1 MTMESTMRRNFINL
15 KIGAI
20 LFLILIFYIGLF
32 FISNLVDER
41 QSYQQQVIRDIAK
54 EQIRPQQVIAPYLKL
69 PYQIQ
74 TTCTDEQKKTY
85 DCTQTAFITLGAETT
100 DWTAEFKVSDN
111 TYKRSMYKAIS
122 YQNHMQGKGVFKGA
136 TIEPQHN
143 YLWDQAEIIFPI
155 QDARG
160 LNAKPTFNIDGK
172 NYKFDFSEQSQG
184 QHGFDLLHITSKQY
198 PELIQ
203 KLQQGFSFNLQFD
216 LEGLSEFAF
225 IPTSYEMT
233 YQAKGNWGDVKYDGQ
248 SLPFKKLSKRQLF
261 EADWKNIA
269 LGKRNLDRLST
280 CENSQCFYQALNTQ
294 NNRISDVEAAY
305 AVSNA
310 SSNNISGISTQFLE
324 PVNIYTQTDRAI
336 KYGIMVI
343 IITFGCFFLF
353 EVLKNLKIHPVQ
365 YALVAMAQGVFFV
378 LLLSI
383 SEYYAFSLA
392 YLIAAVACVGLIT
405 WYLYFVVQGFKA
417 AILFGVLLS
426 TLYGMMYLLLQSSG
440 KTFLFGSILSFILIA
455 CVMYITRHVNWYQ
468 SEQQNI

>member
-1 MTMESTMRRNFINL
+1 MRRNSINL

-32 FISNLVDER
+32 FISNLVNER
-41 QSYQQQVIRDIAK
+41 QSYQQQVIQDIAK
-54 EQIRPQQVIAPYLKL
+54 EQIRPQQVVAPYLKL
-69 PYQIQ
+69 PYQVQ
-74 TTCTDEQKKTY
+74 TICTDEQKKTY
-85 DCTQTAFITLGAETT
+85 ACIQTLFVTIGAETT
-100 DWTAEFKVSDN
+100 DWKAQFKVSDS
-111 TYKRSMYKAIS
+111 TYKRNMYKAIS
-122 YQNHMQGKGVFKGA
+122 YQNHMLGKGVFKG
-136 TIEPQHN
+136 TMLESQRN
-143 YLWDQAEIIFPI
+143 YLWNQAEIIFPI

-160 LNAKPTFNIDGK
+160 LNAKPIFNIDGK
-172 NYKFDFSEQSQG
+172 NYKFDFSTQSQG

-198 PELIQ
+198 PELIP
-203 KLQQGFSFNLQFD
+203 KLQQGFSFSLQFD
-216 LEGLSEFAF
+216 LEGLSEFSF
-225 IPTSYEMT
+225 VPTSYEMT

-248 SLPFKKLSKRQLF
+248 SLPFKKLNKKQFF

-294 NNRISDVEAAY
+294 NNPISDEAAY

-310 SSNNISGISTQFLE
+310 TSNNISGISTQFLE

-343 IITFGCFFLF
+343 IITFGCFFFF

-383 SEYYAFSLA
+383 SEYYAFVLA
-392 YLIAAVACVGLIT
+392 YLAAAVACIGLIT

-417 AILFGVLLS
+417 ALLFGVLLS
-426 TLYGMMYLLLQSSG
+426 ILYGMMYLLLQSSG

-468 SEQQNI
+468 SEQQRI

>member
-1 MTMESTMRRNFINL
+1 MTMESIMRRNSINL

-41 QSYQQQVIRDIAK
+41 QSYQQQVIQDIAK
-54 EQIRPQQVIAPYLKL
+54 EQIRPQQMVAPYLKL
-69 PYQIQ
+69 PYQVQ
-74 TTCTDEQKKTY
+74 TICTDEQKKTY
-85 DCTQTAFITLGAETT
+85 ACIQTLFVTIGAETT
-100 DWTAEFKVSDN
+100 DWKAQFKVSDS
-111 TYKRSMYKAIS
+111 TYKRNMYKAIS
-122 YQNHMQGKGVFKGA
+122 YQNHMLGKGVFKG
-136 TIEPQHN
+136 TMLESQRN

-160 LNAKPTFNIDGK
+160 LNAKPIFNIDGK
-172 NYKFDFSEQSQG
+172 NYKFDFSTQSQG

-198 PELIQ
+198 PDLIP
-203 KLQQGFSFNLQFD
+203 KLQQGFSFSLQFD
-216 LEGLSEFAF
+216 LEGLSEFSF
-225 IPTSYEMT
+225 VPTSYEMT

-248 SLPFKKLSKRQLF
+248 SLPFKKLNKKQFF

-294 NNRISDVEAAY
+294 NNPISAEAAY

-310 SSNNISGISTQFLE
+310 TSNNISGISTQFLE

-365 YALVAMAQGVFFV
+365 YALVAMAQGIFFV

-383 SEYYAFSLA
+383 SEYYAFVLA
-392 YLIAAVACVGLIT
+392 YLAAAVACSGLIT

-417 AILFGVLLS
+417 ALLFGVLLS
-426 TLYGMMYLLLQSSG
+426 ILYGMMYLLLQSSG

-468 SEQQNI
+468 SEQQRI

>member
-1 MTMESTMRRNFINL
+1 MTMESTMHRNFINL
-15 KIGAI
+15 KIAAI

-41 QSYQQQVIRDIAK
+41 QNYQQQVIQDIAK

-69 PYQIQ
+69 PYQVQ
-74 TTCTDEQKKTY
+74 TICTDEQKKTY
-85 DCTQTAFITLGAETT
+85 DCIQTLFVTVGAETT
-100 DWTAEFKVSDN
+100 DWKAQFKVSDS

-122 YQNHMQGKGVFKGA
+122 YQNHMLGKGVFKST
-136 TIEPQHN
+136 TIESQRN
-143 YLWDQAEIIFPI
+143 YLWDKAEIIFPI

-160 LNAKPTFNIDGK
+160 LNAKPIFNIDGE

-198 PELIQ
+198 PELIP
-203 KLQQGFSFNLQFD
+203 KLQQGFSFSLQFD
-216 LEGLSEFAF
+216 LEGLSEFSF

-248 SLPFKKLSKRQLF
+248 SLPFKKLSKKQLF

-269 LGKRNLDRLST
+269 LGKRNLDRLSA
-280 CENSQCFYQALNTQ
+280 CENSQCFYQTLNTQ
-294 NNRISDVEAAY
+294 NNLISDVEAAY

-353 EVLKNLKIHPVQ
+353 EVLKSLKIHPVQ

-392 YLIAAVACVGLIT
+392 YLAATVACICLIT
-405 WYLYFVVQGFKA
+405 WYLYFVIQSFKA
-417 AILFGVLLS
+417 ALLFGVLLS
-426 TLYGMMYLLLQSSG
+426 ILYGMMYLLLQSSG

-468 SEQQNI
+468 SEQQRI

>member
-1 MTMESTMRRNFINL
+1 MRRNSINL

-41 QSYQQQVIRDIAK
+41 QSYQQQVIQDIAK
-54 EQIRPQQVIAPYLKL
+54 EQIRPQQVVAPYLKL
-69 PYQIQ
+69 PYQVQ
-74 TTCTDEQKKTY
+74 TICTDEQKKTY
-85 DCTQTAFITLGAETT
+85 ACIQTLFVTIGAETT
-100 DWTAEFKVSDN
+100 DWKAQFKVSDS
-111 TYKRSMYKAIS
+111 TYKRNMYKAIS
-122 YQNHMQGKGVFKGA
+122 YQNHMLGKGVFKG
-136 TIEPQHN
+136 TMLESQRN

-160 LNAKPTFNIDGK
+160 LNAKPIFNIDGK
-172 NYKFDFSEQSQG
+172 NYKFDFSTQSQG

-198 PELIQ
+198 PELIP
-203 KLQQGFSFNLQFD
+203 KLQQGFSFSLQFD
-216 LEGLSEFAF
+216 LEGLSEFSF
-225 IPTSYEMT
+225 VPTSYEMT

-248 SLPFKKLSKRQLF
+248 SLPFKKLNKKQFF

-294 NNRISDVEAAY
+294 NNPISDEAAY

-310 SSNNISGISTQFLE
+310 TSNNISGISTQFLE

-383 SEYYAFSLA
+383 SEYYAFGLA
-392 YLIAAVACVGLIT
+392 YLVAAVACIGLIT

-417 AILFGVLLS
+417 ALLFGVLLS
-426 TLYGMMYLLLQSSG
+426 ILYGMMYLLLQSSG
-440 KTFLFGSILSFILIA
+440 KTFLFGSILSFILLA

-468 SEQQNI
+468 SEQQRI

>member
-1 MTMESTMRRNFINL
+1 MRRNSINL

-41 QSYQQQVIRDIAK
+41 QSYQQQVIQDIAK
-54 EQIRPQQVIAPYLKL
+54 EQIRPQQVVAPYLKL

-74 TTCTDEQKKTY
+74 TICTDEQKKTY
-85 DCTQTAFITLGAETT
+85 ACIQTLFVIIGAETT
-100 DWTAEFKVSDN
+100 DWKAQFKVSDS
-111 TYKRSMYKAIS
+111 TYKRNMYKAIS
-122 YQNHMQGKGVFKGA
+122 YQNHMLGKGVFKG
-136 TIEPQHN
+136 TMLESQRN

-160 LNAKPTFNIDGK
+160 LNAKPIFNIDGK
-172 NYKFDFSEQSQG
+172 NYKFDFSTQSQG

-198 PELIQ
+198 PDLIP
-203 KLQQGFSFNLQFD
+203 KLQQGFSFSLQFD
-216 LEGLSEFAF
+216 LEGLSEFSF
-225 IPTSYEMT
+225 VPTSYEMT

-248 SLPFKKLSKRQLF
+248 SLPFKKLNKKQFF

-294 NNRISDVEAAY
+294 NNPISAEAAY

-310 SSNNISGISTQFLE
+310 TSNNISGISTQFLE

-365 YALVAMAQGVFFV
+365 YALVAMAQGIFFV

-383 SEYYAFSLA
+383 SEYYAFVLA
-392 YLIAAVACVGLIT
+392 YLAAAVACIGLIT

-417 AILFGVLLS
+417 ALLFGVLLS
-426 TLYGMMYLLLQSSG
+426 ILYGMMYLLLQSSG

-468 SEQQNI
+468 SEQQRI

>member
-1 MTMESTMRRNFINL
+1 MRRNSINL

-41 QSYQQQVIRDIAK
+41 QSYQQQVIQDIAK

-69 PYQIQ
+69 PYQVQ
-74 TTCTDEQKKTY
+74 TICTDEQKKTY
-85 DCTQTAFITLGAETT
+85 ACIQTLFVTIGAETT
-100 DWTAEFKVSDN
+100 DWKAQFKVSDS
-111 TYKRSMYKAIS
+111 TYKRNMYKAIS
-122 YQNHMQGKGVFKGA
+122 YQNHMLGKGVFKG
-136 TIEPQHN
+136 TMLESQRN
-143 YLWDQAEIIFPI
+143 YLWNQAEIIFPI

-160 LNAKPTFNIDGK
+160 LNAKPIFNIDGK
-172 NYKFDFSEQSQG
+172 NYKFDFSTQSQG

-198 PELIQ
+198 PELIP
-203 KLQQGFSFNLQFD
+203 KLQQGFSFSLQFD
-216 LEGLSEFAF
+216 LEGLSAF
-225 IPTSYEMT
+225 SFVPTSYEMT

-248 SLPFKKLSKRQLF
+248 SLPFKKLNKKQFF

-294 NNRISDVEAAY
+294 NNPISDEAAY

-310 SSNNISGISTQFLE
+310 TSNNISGISTQFLE

-383 SEYYAFSLA
+383 SEYYAFVLA
-392 YLIAAVACVGLIT
+392 YLAAAVACIGLIT

-417 AILFGVLLS
+417 ALLFGVLLS
-426 TLYGMMYLLLQSSG
+426 ILYGMMYLLLQSSG

-468 SEQQNI
+468 SEQQRI

>member
-1 MTMESTMRRNFINL
+1 MRRNSINL

-20 LFLILIFYIGLF
+20 LFLILIFYIGLI

-41 QSYQQQVIRDIAK
+41 QSYQQQVIQDIAK
-54 EQIRPQQVIAPYLKL
+54 EQIRPQQVVAPYLKL
-69 PYQIQ
+69 PYQVQ
-74 TTCTDEQKKTY
+74 TICTDEQKKTY
-85 DCTQTAFITLGAETT
+85 ACIQTLFVTIGAETT
-100 DWTAEFKVSDN
+100 DWKAQFKVSDS
-111 TYKRSMYKAIS
+111 TYKRNMYKAIS
-122 YQNHMQGKGVFKGA
+122 YQNHMLGKGVFKG
-136 TIEPQHN
+136 TMLESQRN
-143 YLWDQAEIIFPI
+143 YLWNQAEIIFPI

-160 LNAKPTFNIDGK
+160 LNAKPIFNIDGK
-172 NYKFDFSEQSQG
+172 NYKFDFSTQSQG

-198 PELIQ
+198 PELIP
-203 KLQQGFSFNLQFD
+203 KLQQGFSFSLQFD
-216 LEGLSEFAF
+216 LEGLSEFSF
-225 IPTSYEMT
+225 VPTSYEMT

-248 SLPFKKLSKRQLF
+248 SLPFKKLNKKQFF

-294 NNRISDVEAAY
+294 NNPISDEAAY

-310 SSNNISGISTQFLE
+310 TSNNISGISTQFLE

-343 IITFGCFFLF
+343 IITFGCFFFF

-383 SEYYAFSLA
+383 SEYYAFVLA
-392 YLIAAVACVGLIT
+392 YLAAAVACIGLIT

-417 AILFGVLLS
+417 ALLFGVLLS
-426 TLYGMMYLLLQSSG
+426 ILYGMMYLLLQSSG

-468 SEQQNI
+468 SEQQRI

>member
-1 MTMESTMRRNFINL
+1 MRRNSINL

-41 QSYQQQVIRDIAK
+41 QSYQQQVIQDIAK
-54 EQIRPQQVIAPYLKL
+54 EQIRPQQVVAPYLKL
-69 PYQIQ
+69 PYQVQ
-74 TTCTDEQKKTY
+74 TICTDEQKKTY
-85 DCTQTAFITLGAETT
+85 ACIQTLFVTIGAETT
-100 DWTAEFKVSDN
+100 DWKAQFKVSDS
-111 TYKRSMYKAIS
+111 TYKRNMYKAIS
-122 YQNHMQGKGVFKGA
+122 YQNHMLGKGVFKS
-136 TIEPQHN
+136 TMFESQRN
-143 YLWDQAEIIFPI
+143 YLWHQAEIIFPI

-160 LNAKPTFNIDGK
+160 LNAKPIFNIDGK
-172 NYKFDFSEQSQG
+172 NYKFDFSTQSQG

-198 PELIQ
+198 PELIP
-203 KLQQGFSFNLQFD
+203 KLQQGFSFSLQFD
-216 LEGLSEFAF
+216 LEGLSEFSF
-225 IPTSYEMT
+225 VPTSYEMT

-248 SLPFKKLSKRQLF
+248 SLPFKKLNKKQFF

-294 NNRISDVEAAY
+294 NNPISDEAAY

-310 SSNNISGISTQFLE
+310 TSNNISGISTQFLE

-383 SEYYAFSLA
+383 SEYYAFVLA
-392 YLIAAVACVGLIT
+392 YLAAAVACIGLIT

-417 AILFGVLLS
+417 ALLFGVLLS
-426 TLYGMMYLLLQSSG
+426 ILYGMMYLLLQSSG

-468 SEQQNI
+468 SEQQRI

>member
-15 KIGAI
+15 KIGAV

-32 FISNLVDER
+32 FISSLVDER
-41 QSYQQQVIRDIAK
+41 QSYQQQVIQDIAK
-54 EQIRPQQVIAPYLKL
+54 EQIRPQQVIAPYLKI
-69 PYQIQ
+69 PYQVQ
-74 TTCTDEQKKTY
+74 TICTDEQKKTY
-85 DCTQTAFITLGAETT
+85 ACIQTLFVTLGAEST
-100 DWTAEFKVSDN
+100 DWKAQFKVSDN
-111 TYKRSMYKAIS
+111 TYKRNMYKAIS
-122 YQNHMQGKGVFKGA
+122 YQNHMLGKGVFKG
-136 TIEPQHN
+136 TMLESQRN

-160 LNAKPTFNIDGK
+160 LNTKPIFNIDGK
-172 NYKFDFSEQSQG
+172 NYKFDFSAQSQG

-198 PELIQ
+198 PELIL
-203 KLQQGFSFNLQFD
+203 KLQKGFSFSLQFD

-225 IPTSYEMT
+225 VPTSYEMT

-248 SLPFKKLSKRQLF
+248 SLPFKKLSKKQFF

-280 CENSQCFYQALNTQ
+280 CANSQCFYQAVNTQ
-294 NNRISDVEAAY
+294 SNLISNVDAAY
-305 AVSNA
+305 AASNT

-324 PVNIYTQTDRAI
+324 PVNIYTRTDRAI

-353 EVLKNLKIHPVQ
+353 EVLKSLKIHPIQ

-383 SEYYAFSLA
+383 SEYYAFGLA
-392 YLIAAVACVGLIT
+392 YLVAAVACIGLIT

-426 TLYGMMYLLLQSSG
+426 ALYSMMYLLLQSSG

-455 CVMYITRHVNWYQ
+455 YVMYITRHVNWYQ
-468 SEQQNI
+468 SEQ

>member
-1 MTMESTMRRNFINL
+1 MRRNSINL

-41 QSYQQQVIRDIAK
+41 QSYQQQVIQDIAK
-54 EQIRPQQVIAPYLKL
+54 EQIRPQQVVAPYLKL
-69 PYQIQ
+69 PYQVQSI
-74 TTCTDEQKKTY
+74 CTDEQKKTY
-85 DCTQTAFITLGAETT
+85 ACIQTLFVTVGAETT
-100 DWTAEFKVSDN
+100 DWKAQFKVSDS
-111 TYKRSMYKAIS
+111 TYKRNMYKAIS
-122 YQNHMQGKGVFKGA
+122 YQNHMLGKGVFKG
-136 TIEPQHN
+136 TILESQRN

-160 LNAKPTFNIDGK
+160 LNAKPIFNIDGK
-172 NYKFDFSEQSQG
+172 NYKFDFSTQSQD

-198 PELIQ
+198 PELIP
-203 KLQQGFSFNLQFD
+203 KLQQGFSFSLQFD
-216 LEGLSEFAF
+216 LEGLSEFSF
-225 IPTSYEMT
+225 VPTSYEMT

-248 SLPFKKLSKRQLF
+248 SLPFKKLNKKQFF

-294 NNRISDVEAAY
+294 NNPISNEAAY

-310 SSNNISGISTQFLE
+310 TSNNISGIFTQFLE

-353 EVLKNLKIHPVQ
+353 EVLKNLKIHPIQ

-383 SEYYAFSLA
+383 SEYYAFGLA
-392 YLIAAVACVGLIT
+392 YLIAAVACIGLIT

-417 AILFGVLLS
+417 ALLFGVLLS
-426 TLYGMMYLLLQSSG
+426 ILYGMMYLLLQSSG

-468 SEQQNI
+468 SEQQRI

>member
-1 MTMESTMRRNFINL
+1 MRRNFINL

-32 FISNLVDER
+32 FISGLVTER
-41 QSYQQQVIRDIAK
+41 QSYQQQVIHDIAN
-54 EQIRPQQVIAPYLKL
+54 EQIRPQQIIAPYLKL

-85 DCTQTAFITLGAETT
+85 QCTQTLFVALGAETT
-100 DWTAEFKVSDN
+100 DWTAQFKVSDS
-111 TYKRSMYKAIS
+111 TYKRNIYKAIS
-122 YQNHMQGKGVFKGA
+122 YQNSMSGKGFFKA
-136 TIEPQHN
+136 VNNEEKRD
-143 YLWDQAEIIFPI
+143 YLWEQAEIIFPI

-160 LNAKPTFNIDGK
+160 LNAKPVFNIDGK
-172 NYKFDFSEQSQG
+172 TYKFDFSEQSQG
-184 QHGFDLLHITSKQY
+184 QRGFDIMHISAKQY

-203 KLQQGFSFNLQFD
+203 KLQQGFKFGLQFD
-216 LEGLSEFAF
+216 LEGLSEFSF

-248 SLPFKKLSKRQLF
+248 SLPFKKSSAKQQF
-261 EADWKNIA
+261 QANWKNIA
-269 LGKRNLDRLST
+269 LGKRNLESVSL
-280 CENSQCFYQALNTQ
+280 CENSQCFYQTLNPQ
-294 NNRISDVEAAY
+294 NVPTGAAY
-305 AVSNA
+305 DTNTPS
-310 SSNNISGISTQFLE
+310 NISGISTQFLE

-353 EVLKNLKIHPVQ
+353 EVLKQLKIHPVQ

-392 YLIAAVACVGLIT
+392 YLVAAGACVGLIT
-405 WYLYFVVQGFKA
+405 WYLYFVVKGMKA
-417 AILFGVLLS
+417 ALFFGILLGV
-426 TLYGMMYLLLQSSG
+426 LYGMMYLLLQSSG
-440 KTFLFGSILSFILIA
+440 KTFLFGSILSFILIG
-455 CVMYITRHVNWYQ
+455 CVMFITRHVNWYQ
-468 SEQQNI
+468 SEQQSA

>member
-1 MTMESTMRRNFINL
+1 MRRNSINL

-32 FISNLVDER
+32 FISNLVNER
-41 QSYQQQVIRDIAK
+41 QSYQQQVIQDIAK
-54 EQIRPQQVIAPYLKL
+54 EQIRPQQVVAPYLKL
-69 PYQIQ
+69 PYQVQ
-74 TTCTDEQKKTY
+74 TICTDEQKKTY
-85 DCTQTAFITLGAETT
+85 ACIQTLFVTVGAETT
-100 DWTAEFKVSDN
+100 DWKAQFKVSDSS
-111 TYKRSMYKAIS
+111 YKRNIYKAIS
-122 YQNHMQGKGVFKGA
+122 YQNHMLGKGVFKG
-136 TIEPQHN
+136 TMPESQRN

-160 LNAKPTFNIDGK
+160 LNAKPIFNIDGK
-172 NYKFDFSEQSQG
+172 NYKFDFSTQSQG

-198 PELIQ
+198 PELIP
-203 KLQQGFSFNLQFD
+203 KLQQGFSFSLQFD
-216 LEGLSEFAF
+216 LEGLSEFSF
-225 IPTSYEMT
+225 VPTSYEMT

-248 SLPFKKLSKRQLF
+248 SLPFKKLNKKQFF
-261 EADWKNIA
+261 EANWKNIA

-294 NNRISDVEAAY
+294 NNPISDEAAY

-310 SSNNISGISTQFLE
+310 TSNNISGISTQFLE

-383 SEYYAFSLA
+383 SEYYAFVLA
-392 YLIAAVACVGLIT
+392 YLAAAVACIGLIT

-417 AILFGVLLS
+417 ALLFGVLLS
-426 TLYGMMYLLLQSSG
+426 ILYGMMYLLLQSSG

-468 SEQQNI
+468 SEQQRI

>member
-1 MTMESTMRRNFINL
+1 MRRNSINL

-41 QSYQQQVIRDIAK
+41 QSYQQQVIQDIAK
-54 EQIRPQQVIAPYLKL
+54 EQIRPQQVVAPYLKL
-69 PYQIQ
+69 PYQVQ
-74 TTCTDEQKKTY
+74 TICTDEQKKTY
-85 DCTQTAFITLGAETT
+85 ACIQTLFVTVGAETT
-100 DWTAEFKVSDN
+100 DWKAQFKVSDS
-111 TYKRSMYKAIS
+111 TYKRNMYKAIS
-122 YQNHMQGKGVFKGA
+122 YQNHMLGKGVFKG
-136 TIEPQHN
+136 TILESQRN

-160 LNAKPTFNIDGK
+160 LNAKPIFNIDGK
-172 NYKFDFSEQSQG
+172 NYKFDFSTQSQG

-198 PELIQ
+198 PELIP
-203 KLQQGFSFNLQFD
+203 KLQQGFSFSLQFD
-216 LEGLSEFAF
+216 LEGLSEFSF
-225 IPTSYEMT
+225 VPTSYEMT

-248 SLPFKKLSKRQLF
+248 SLPFKKLNKKQFF
-261 EADWKNIA
+261 EANWKNIA

-294 NNRISDVEAAY
+294 NNPISNEAAY

-310 SSNNISGISTQFLE
+310 TSNNISGIFTQFLE

-353 EVLKNLKIHPVQ
+353 EVLKNLKIHPIQ

-383 SEYYAFSLA
+383 SEYYAFGLA
-392 YLIAAVACVGLIT
+392 YLIAAVACIGLIT

-417 AILFGVLLS
+417 ALLFGVLLS
-426 TLYGMMYLLLQSSG
+426 ILYGMMYLLLQSSG

-468 SEQQNI
+468 SEQQRI

>member
-1 MTMESTMRRNFINL
+1 MRRNSINL

-41 QSYQQQVIRDIAK
+41 HRYQQQVIQDIAK
-54 EQIRPQQVIAPYLKL
+54 EQIRPQQVVAPYLKL
-69 PYQIQ
+69 PYQVQ
-74 TTCTDEQKKTY
+74 TICTDEQKKTY
-85 DCTQTAFITLGAETT
+85 ACIQTLFVTIGAETT
-100 DWTAEFKVSDN
+100 DWEAQFKVSDS
-111 TYKRSMYKAIS
+111 TYKRNMYKAIS
-122 YQNHMQGKGVFKGA
+122 YQNHMLGKGVFKG
-136 TIEPQHN
+136 TMLESQRN

-160 LNAKPTFNIDGK
+160 LNAKPIFNIDGK
-172 NYKFDFSEQSQG
+172 NYKFDFSTQSQG

-198 PELIQ
+198 PELIP
-203 KLQQGFSFNLQFD
+203 KLEQGFSFSLQFD
-216 LEGLSEFAF
+216 LEGLSEFSF
-225 IPTSYEMT
+225 VPTSYEMT

-248 SLPFKKLSKRQLF
+248 SLPFKKLNKKQFF

-294 NNRISDVEAAY
+294 NNPISDEAAY

-310 SSNNISGISTQFLE
+310 TSNNISGISTQFLE

-383 SEYYAFSLA
+383 SEYYAFVLA
-392 YLIAAVACVGLIT
+392 YLAAAVACIGLIT

-417 AILFGVLLS
+417 ALLFGVLLS
-426 TLYGMMYLLLQSSG
+426 ILYGMMYLLLQSSG

-468 SEQQNI
+468 SEQQRI

>member
-1 MTMESTMRRNFINL
+1 MHRNSINL

-41 QSYQQQVIRDIAK
+41 QSYQQQVIQDIAK

-69 PYQIQ
+69 PYQVQ
-74 TTCTDEQKKTY
+74 TICTDEQKKTY
-85 DCTQTAFITLGAETT
+85 ACIQTLFVTVGAETT
-100 DWTAEFKVSDN
+100 DWKAQFKVSDS

-122 YQNHMQGKGVFKGA
+122 YQNHMLGKGVFKG
-136 TIEPQHN
+136 TMPESQRN
-143 YLWDQAEIIFPI
+143 YLWNQAEIIFPI

-160 LNAKPTFNIDGK
+160 LNAKPIFNIDGK
-172 NYKFDFSEQSQG
+172 NYKFDFSAQSQG

-198 PELIQ
+198 PELIP
-203 KLQQGFSFNLQFD
+203 KLQQGFSFSLQFD
-216 LEGLSEFAF
+216 LEGLSEFSF
-225 IPTSYEMT
+225 VPTSYEMT

-248 SLPFKKLSKRQLF
+248 SLPFKKLSKKQLF

-294 NNRISDVEAAY
+294 NNPINDEAVY
-305 AVSNA
+305 TVSNA
-310 SSNNISGISTQFLE
+310 TSNNISGISTQFLE

-353 EVLKNLKIHPVQ
+353 EVLKSLKIHPVQ

-383 SEYYAFSLA
+383 SEYYAFALA
-392 YLIAAVACVGLIT
+392 YLIAAVACIGLIT

-417 AILFGVLLS
+417 ALLFGVLLS

-468 SEQQNI
+468 SEQQRI

>member
-1 MTMESTMRRNFINL
+1 MRRNSINL
-15 KIGAI
+15 KIGAV

-32 FISNLVDER
+32 FISSLVDER
-41 QSYQQQVIRDIAK
+41 QSYQQQVIQDIAK
-54 EQIRPQQVIAPYLKL
+54 EQIRPQQVIAPYLKI
-69 PYQIQ
+69 PYQVQ
-74 TTCTDEQKKTY
+74 TICTDEQKKTY
-85 DCTQTAFITLGAETT
+85 ACIQTLFVTLGAEST
-100 DWTAEFKVSDN
+100 DWKAQFKVSDN
-111 TYKRSMYKAIS
+111 TYKRNMYKAIS
-122 YQNHMQGKGVFKGA
+122 YQNHMLGKGVFKG
-136 TIEPQHN
+136 TMLESQRN

-172 NYKFDFSEQSQG
+172 NYKFDFSAQSQG

-198 PELIQ
+198 PELIL
-203 KLQQGFSFNLQFD
+203 KLQKGFSFSLQFD

-233 YQAKGNWGDVKYDGQ
+233 YQAKGNWGDIKYDGQ
-248 SLPFKKLSKRQLF
+248 SLPFKKLSKKQFF

-280 CENSQCFYQALNTQ
+280 CANSQCFYQAVNTQ
-294 NNRISDVEAAY
+294 SKLISDVEAAY
-305 AVSNA
+305 AASDT
-310 SSNNISGISTQFLE
+310 SSNNISSISTQFLE

-353 EVLKNLKIHPVQ
+353 EVLKSLKIHPVQ

-383 SEYYAFSLA
+383 SEYYAFGLA
-392 YLIAAVACVGLIT
+392 YLVAAVACIGLIT

-426 TLYGMMYLLLQSSG
+426 ALYGIMYLLLQSSG

-468 SEQQNI
+468 SEQQRI

>member
-1 MTMESTMRRNFINL
+1 MRRNSINL

-41 QSYQQQVIRDIAK
+41 QSYQQQVIQDIAK
-54 EQIRPQQVIAPYLKL
+54 EQIRPQQVVAPYLKL
-69 PYQIQ
+69 PYQVQ
-74 TTCTDEQKKTY
+74 TICTDEQKKTY
-85 DCTQTAFITLGAETT
+85 ACIQTLFVTVGAETT
-100 DWTAEFKVSDN
+100 DWKAQFKVSDSS
-111 TYKRSMYKAIS
+111 YKRNMYKAIS
-122 YQNHMQGKGVFKGA
+122 YQNHMLGKGVFKG
-136 TIEPQHN
+136 TMPESQRN

-160 LNAKPTFNIDGK
+160 LNAKPIFNIDGK
-172 NYKFDFSEQSQG
+172 NYKFDFSTQSQG

-198 PELIQ
+198 PELIP
-203 KLQQGFSFNLQFD
+203 KLQQGFSFSLQFD
-216 LEGLSEFAF
+216 LEGLSEFSF
-225 IPTSYEMT
+225 VPTSYEMT

-248 SLPFKKLSKRQLF
+248 SLPFKKLNKKQFF
-261 EADWKNIA
+261 EANWKNIA

-294 NNRISDVEAAY
+294 NNPISDEAAY

-310 SSNNISGISTQFLE
+310 TSNNISGISTQFLE

-383 SEYYAFSLA
+383 SEYYAFGLA
-392 YLIAAVACVGLIT
+392 YLVAAVACIGLIT

-417 AILFGVLLS
+417 ALLFGVLLS
-426 TLYGMMYLLLQSSG
+426 ILYGMMYLLLQSSG

-468 SEQQNI
+468 SEQQRI

>member
-1 MTMESTMRRNFINL
+1 MRRNSINL
-15 KIGAI
+15 KIGAV

-32 FISNLVDER
+32 FISSLVDER
-41 QSYQQQVIRDIAK
+41 QSYQQQVIQDIAK
-54 EQIRPQQVIAPYLKL
+54 EQIRPQQVIAPYLKI
-69 PYQIQ
+69 PYQVQ
-74 TTCTDEQKKTY
+74 TICTDEQKKTY
-85 DCTQTAFITLGAETT
+85 ACIQTLFVTLGAEST
-100 DWTAEFKVSDN
+100 DWKAQFKVSDN
-111 TYKRSMYKAIS
+111 TYKRNMYKAIS
-122 YQNHMQGKGVFKGA
+122 YQNHMLGKGVFKG
-136 TIEPQHN
+136 TMLESQRN
-143 YLWDQAEIIFPI
+143 YLWEQAEIIFPI

-172 NYKFDFSEQSQG
+172 NYKFDFSAQSKG

-198 PELIQ
+198 PELIL
-203 KLQQGFSFNLQFD
+203 KLQKGFSFSLQFD

-248 SLPFKKLSKRQLF
+248 SLPFKKLSKKQFF

-269 LGKRNLDRLST
+269 LGKRNLDHLST
-280 CENSQCFYQALNTQ
+280 CANSQCFYQAVNTQ
-294 NNRISDVEAAY
+294 SKLISDVEAAY
-305 AVSNA
+305 AASDT
-310 SSNNISGISTQFLE
+310 SSNNISSISTQFLE

-353 EVLKNLKIHPVQ
+353 EVLKSLKIHPVQ

-383 SEYYAFSLA
+383 SEYYAFGLA
-392 YLIAAVACVGLIT
+392 YLVAAVACIGLIT

-426 TLYGMMYLLLQSSG
+426 ALYGIMYLLLQSSG

-468 SEQQNI
+468 SEQQRI

>member
-1 MTMESTMRRNFINL
+1 MRRNSINL

-41 QSYQQQVIRDIAK
+41 QSYQQQVIQDIAK
-54 EQIRPQQVIAPYLKL
+54 EQIRPQQVVAPYLKL
-69 PYQIQ
+69 PYQVQ
-74 TTCTDEQKKTY
+74 TICTDEQKKTY
-85 DCTQTAFITLGAETT
+85 ACIQTLFVTIGAETT
-100 DWTAEFKVSDN
+100 DWKAQFKVSDS
-111 TYKRSMYKAIS
+111 TYKRNMYKAIS
-122 YQNHMQGKGVFKGA
+122 YQNHMLGKGVFKG
-136 TIEPQHN
+136 TMLESQRN

-160 LNAKPTFNIDGK
+160 LNAKPIFNIDGK
-172 NYKFDFSEQSQG
+172 NYKFDFSTQSQG

-198 PELIQ
+198 PELIP
-203 KLQQGFSFNLQFD
+203 KLQQGFSFSLQFD
-216 LEGLSEFAF
+216 LEGLSEFSF
-225 IPTSYEMT
+225 VPTSYEMT

-248 SLPFKKLSKRQLF
+248 SLPFKKLNKKQFF

-294 NNRISDVEAAY
+294 NNPISDEAAY

-310 SSNNISGISTQFLE
+310 TSNNISGISTQFLE

-343 IITFGCFFLF
+343 IITFGCFFFF

-383 SEYYAFSLA
+383 SEYYAFVLA
-392 YLIAAVACVGLIT
+392 YLAAAVACIGLIT

-417 AILFGVLLS
+417 ALLFGVLLS
-426 TLYGMMYLLLQSSG
+426 ILYGMMYLLLQSSS

-468 SEQQNI
+468 SEQQRI

>member
-1 MTMESTMRRNFINL
+1 MRRNSINL

-41 QSYQQQVIRDIAK
+41 QSYQQQVIQDIAK
-54 EQIRPQQVIAPYLKL
+54 EQIRPQQVVAPYLKL
-69 PYQIQ
+69 PYQVQ
-74 TTCTDEQKKTY
+74 TICTDEQKKTY
-85 DCTQTAFITLGAETT
+85 ACIQTLFVTIGAETT
-100 DWTAEFKVSDN
+100 DWKAQFKVSDS
-111 TYKRSMYKAIS
+111 TYKRNMYKAIS
-122 YQNHMQGKGVFKGA
+122 YQNHMLGKGVFKG
-136 TIEPQHN
+136 TMLESQRN

-160 LNAKPTFNIDGK
+160 LNAKPIFNIDGK
-172 NYKFDFSEQSQG
+172 NYKFDFSTQSQG

-198 PELIQ
+198 PELIP
-203 KLQQGFSFNLQFD
+203 KLQQGFSFSLQFD
-216 LEGLSEFAF
+216 LEGLSEFSF
-225 IPTSYEMT
+225 VPTSYEMT

-248 SLPFKKLSKRQLF
+248 SLPFKKLNKKQFF
-261 EADWKNIA
+261 EANWKNIA

-294 NNRISDVEAAY
+294 NNPISDEAAY

-310 SSNNISGISTQFLE
+310 TSNNISGISTQFLE

-383 SEYYAFSLA
+383 SEYYAFGLA
-392 YLIAAVACVGLIT
+392 YLVAAVACIGLIT

-417 AILFGVLLS
+417 ALLFGVLLS
-426 TLYGMMYLLLQSSG
+426 ILYGMMYLLLQSSG

-468 SEQQNI
+468 SEQQRI

>member
-1 MTMESTMRRNFINL
+1 MRRNSINL
-15 KIGAI
+15 KIGAV
-20 LFLILIFYIGLF
+20 LLLILIFYIGLF
-32 FISNLVDER
+32 FISSLVDER
-41 QSYQQQVIRDIAK
+41 QSYQQQVIQDITK
-54 EQIRPQQVIAPYLKL
+54 EQIRPQQVIAPYLKI
-69 PYQIQ
+69 PYQVQ
-74 TTCTDEQKKTY
+74 TICTDEQKKTY
-85 DCTQTAFITLGAETT
+85 ACIQTLFVTLGAEST
-100 DWTAEFKVSDN
+100 DWKAQFKVSDN
-111 TYKRSMYKAIS
+111 TYKRNMYKAIS
-122 YQNHMQGKGVFKGA
+122 YQNHMLGKGVFKG
-136 TIEPQHN
+136 TMLESQRN

-172 NYKFDFSEQSQG
+172 NYKFDFSAQSQG

-198 PELIQ
+198 PELIL
-203 KLQQGFSFNLQFD
+203 KLQKGFSFSLQFD

-248 SLPFKKLSKRQLF
+248 SLPFKKLSKKQFF

-280 CENSQCFYQALNTQ
+280 CANSQCFYQAVNTQ
-294 NNRISDVEAAY
+294 SKLISDVEAAY
-305 AVSNA
+305 AASDT
-310 SSNNISGISTQFLE
+310 SSNNISSISTQFLE

-353 EVLKNLKIHPVQ
+353 EVLKSLKIHPVQ

-383 SEYYAFSLA
+383 SEYYAFGLA
-392 YLIAAVACVGLIT
+392 YLVAAVACIGLIT

-426 TLYGMMYLLLQSSG
+426 ALYGIMYLLLQSSG

-468 SEQQNI
+468 SEQQRI

>member
-1 MTMESTMRRNFINL
+1 MRRNFINL

-20 LFLILIFYIGLF
+20 LFLILVFYIGLF
-32 FISNLVDER
+32 FISNLVTER
-41 QSYQQQVIRDIAK
+41 QSYQQQVIRDIAN

-69 PYQIQ
+69 PYQVQ
-74 TTCTDEQKKTY
+74 TTCTNEEKKTY
-85 DCTQTAFITLGAETT
+85 DCIQTLFITLGAETT
-100 DWTAEFKVSDN
+100 DWTAQFDVSDS

-122 YQNHMQGKGVFKGA
+122 YQNTMSGKGTFKA
-136 TIEPQHN
+136 VSNESQRN

-160 LNAKPTFNIDGK
+160 LNAKPMFNIDGK
-172 NYKFDFSEQSQG
+172 AYKFDFAEQSQG
-184 QHGFDLLHITSKQY
+184 QQGFDLMHITAKQY

-203 KLQQGFSFNLQFD
+203 KFQQGFLFSLQFK
-216 LEGLSEFAF
+216 LEGLSEFSF

-233 YQAKGNWGDVKYDGQ
+233 YHATGNWGDIKYDGQ
-248 SLPFKKLSKRQLF
+248 SLPFKKSSKKQEF
-261 EADWKNIA
+261 SADWKNIA
-269 LGKRNLDRLST
+269 LGKRNLDSVSK
-280 CENSQCFYQALNTQ
+280 CENSQCIYDVLNNSGAAMAAL
-294 NNRISDVEAAY
+294 EAARAADSVTSY
-305 AVSNA
+305 ATTTLS
-310 SSNNISGISTQFLE
+310 NISGISTQFIE

-336 KYGIMVI
+336 KYGVMLI

-353 EVLKNLKIHPVQ
+353 EVLKSLKIHPVQ

-383 SEYYAFSLA
+383 SEYYAFALA
-392 YLIAAVACVGLIT
+392 YLVAAIACISLIT

-417 AILFGVLLS
+417 ALLFGLLLS

-455 CVMYITRHVNWYQ
+455 CVMFITRHVNWYQ
-468 SEQQNI
+468 SEQQSI

>member
-1 MTMESTMRRNFINL
+1 MTMESIMRRNSINL

-41 QSYQQQVIRDIAK
+41 QSYQQQVIQDIAK
-54 EQIRPQQVIAPYLKL
+54 EQIRPQQMVAPYLKL
-69 PYQIQ
+69 PYQVQ
-74 TTCTDEQKKTY
+74 TICTDEQKKTY
-85 DCTQTAFITLGAETT
+85 ACIQTLFVTIGAETT
-100 DWTAEFKVSDN
+100 DWKAQFKVSDS
-111 TYKRSMYKAIS
+111 TYKRNMYKAIS
-122 YQNHMQGKGVFKGA
+122 YQNHMLGKGVFKG
-136 TIEPQHN
+136 TMLESQRN

-160 LNAKPTFNIDGK
+160 LNAKPIFNIDGK
-172 NYKFDFSEQSQG
+172 NYKFDFSTQSQG

-198 PELIQ
+198 PDLIP
-203 KLQQGFSFNLQFD
+203 KLQQGFSFSLQFD
-216 LEGLSEFAF
+216 LEGLSEFSF
-225 IPTSYEMT
+225 VPTSYEMT

-248 SLPFKKLSKRQLF
+248 SLPFKKLNKKQFF

-294 NNRISDVEAAY
+294 NNPISAEAAY

-310 SSNNISGISTQFLE
+310 TSNNISGISTQFLE

-365 YALVAMAQGVFFV
+365 YALVAMAQGIFFV

-383 SEYYAFSLA
+383 SEYYAFVLA
-392 YLIAAVACVGLIT
+392 YLAAAVACIGLIT

-417 AILFGVLLS
+417 ALLFGVLLS
-426 TLYGMMYLLLQSSG
+426 ILYGMMYLLLQSSG

-468 SEQQNI
+468 SEQQRI

>member
-1 MTMESTMRRNFINL
+1 MRRNFINL
-15 KIGAI
+15 KIGAV

-32 FISNLVDER
+32 FISSLVDER
-41 QSYQQQVIRDIAK
+41 QSYQQQVIQDIAK
-54 EQIRPQQVIAPYLKL
+54 EQIRPQQVIAPYLKI
-69 PYQIQ
+69 PYQVQ
-74 TTCTDEQKKTY
+74 TICTDEQKKTY
-85 DCTQTAFITLGAETT
+85 ACIQTLFVTLGAEST
-100 DWTAEFKVSDN
+100 DWKAQFKVSDN
-111 TYKRSMYKAIS
+111 TYKRNMYKAIS
-122 YQNHMQGKGVFKGA
+122 YQNHMLGKGVFKG
-136 TIEPQHN
+136 TMLESQRN

-160 LNAKPTFNIDGK
+160 LNTKPIFNIDGK
-172 NYKFDFSEQSQG
+172 NYKFDFSAQSQG

-198 PELIQ
+198 PELIL
-203 KLQQGFSFNLQFD
+203 KLQKGFSFSLQFD

-225 IPTSYEMT
+225 VPTSYEMT

-248 SLPFKKLSKRQLF
+248 SLPFKKLSKKQFF

-280 CENSQCFYQALNTQ
+280 CANSQCFYQAVNTQ
-294 NNRISDVEAAY
+294 SNLISNVDAAY
-305 AVSNA
+305 AASNT

-324 PVNIYTQTDRAI
+324 PVNIYTRTDRAI

-353 EVLKNLKIHPVQ
+353 EVLKSLKIHPIQ

-383 SEYYAFSLA
+383 SEYYAFGLA
-392 YLIAAVACVGLIT
+392 YLVAAVACIGLIT

-426 TLYGMMYLLLQSSG
+426 ALYSMMYLLLQSSG

-455 CVMYITRHVNWYQ
+455 YVMYITRHVNWYQ
-468 SEQQNI
+468 SEQ

>member
-1 MTMESTMRRNFINL
+1 MRRNSINL

-41 QSYQQQVIRDIAK
+41 QSYQQQVIQDIAK
-54 EQIRPQQVIAPYLKL
+54 EQIRPQQVVAPYLKL
-69 PYQIQ
+69 PYQVQ
-74 TTCTDEQKKTY
+74 TICTDEQKKTY
-85 DCTQTAFITLGAETT
+85 ACIQTLFVTIGAETT
-100 DWTAEFKVSDN
+100 DWKAQFKVSDS
-111 TYKRSMYKAIS
+111 TYKRNMYKAIS
-122 YQNHMQGKGVFKGA
+122 YQNHMLGKGVFKG
-136 TIEPQHN
+136 TMLESQRN

-160 LNAKPTFNIDGK
+160 LNAKPIFNIDGK
-172 NYKFDFSEQSQG
+172 NYKFDFSTQSQG

-198 PELIQ
+198 PDLIP
-203 KLQQGFSFNLQFD
+203 KLQQGFSFSLQFD
-216 LEGLSEFAF
+216 LEGLSEFSF
-225 IPTSYEMT
+225 VPTSYEMT

-248 SLPFKKLSKRQLF
+248 SLPFKKLNKKQFF

-294 NNRISDVEAAY
+294 NNPISAEAAY

-310 SSNNISGISTQFLE
+310 TSNNISGISTQFLE

-365 YALVAMAQGVFFV
+365 YALVAMAQGIFFV

-383 SEYYAFSLA
+383 SEYYAFVLA
-392 YLIAAVACVGLIT
+392 YLAAAVACIGLIT

-417 AILFGVLLS
+417 ALLFGVLLS
-426 TLYGMMYLLLQSSG
+426 ILYGMMYLLLQSSG

-468 SEQQNI
+468 SEQQRI

>member
-1 MTMESTMRRNFINL
+1 MRRNSINL

-41 QSYQQQVIRDIAK
+41 QSYQQQVIQDIAK
-54 EQIRPQQVIAPYLKL
+54 EQIRPQQVVAPYLKL
-69 PYQIQ
+69 PYQVQ
-74 TTCTDEQKKTY
+74 TICTDEQKKTY
-85 DCTQTAFITLGAETT
+85 ACIQTLFVTIGAETT
-100 DWTAEFKVSDN
+100 DWKAQFKVSDS
-111 TYKRSMYKAIS
+111 TYKRNMYKAIS
-122 YQNHMQGKGVFKGA
+122 YQNHMLGKGVFKG
-136 TIEPQHN
+136 TMLESQRN

-160 LNAKPTFNIDGK
+160 LNAKPIFNIDGN
-172 NYKFDFSEQSQG
+172 NYKFDFSTQSQG

-198 PELIQ
+198 PELIP
-203 KLQQGFSFNLQFD
+203 KLQQGFSFSLQFD
-216 LEGLSEFAF
+216 LEGLSEFSF
-225 IPTSYEMT
+225 VPTSYEMT

-248 SLPFKKLSKRQLF
+248 SLPFKKLNKKQFF

-294 NNRISDVEAAY
+294 NNPISDEAAY

-310 SSNNISGISTQFLE
+310 TSNNISGISTQFLE

-383 SEYYAFSLA
+383 SEYYAFGLA
-392 YLIAAVACVGLIT
+392 YLVAAVACIGLIT

-417 AILFGVLLS
+417 ALLFGVLLS
-426 TLYGMMYLLLQSSG
+426 ILYGMMYLLLQSSG

-468 SEQQNI
+468 SEQQRI